1 MDEKDYIEDIDEYCM
16 YVHVS
21 STLHIHQYQTM
32 KKFTNQQSNHTY
44 IKKQYSTTFNPS
56 AKHLISGTVKF
67 CCTEIVP
74 YLHCNKA

>member
-44 IKKQYSTTFNPS
+44 IKNSTQQL
-56 AKHLISGTVKF
+56 LIHQQN
-67 CCTEIVP
+67 I
-74 YLHCNKA
+74 

>member
-1 MDEKDYIEDIDEYCM
+1 MDEKDYIEEIDEYSM

-44 IKKQYSTTFNPS
+44 IK
-56 AKHLISGTVKF
+56 TVLNNF
-67 CCTEIVP
+67 
-74 YLHCNKA
+74 

>member
-32 KKFTNQQSNHTY
+32 KKFTNQSNHTY
-44 IKKQYSTTFNPS
+44 IKNSTQQL
-56 AKHLISGTVKF
+56 LIHQQN
-67 CCTEIVP
+67 I
-74 YLHCNKA
+74 

>member
-1 MDEKDYIEDIDEYCM
+1 MDEKDCIEDIDEYCM

-21 STLHIHQYQTM
+21 STLHIQLISDYEKIYLSIKSHI
-32 KKFTNQQSNHTY
+32 H
-44 IKKQYSTTFNPS
+44 KKQYSTTFNPS

>member
-21 STLHIHQYQTM
+21 STLHIYQYQTM

-44 IKKQYSTTFNPS
+44 IK
-56 AKHLISGTVKF
+56 TVLNNF
-67 CCTEIVP
+67 
-74 YLHCNKA
+74 